1 MLMHKTHH
9 INIVYNFQVA
19 NTIIYLFSI
28 SVSLKFHSTFEIFI
42 KSQKEIDT

>member
-28 SVSLKFHSTFEIFI
+28 LVSLKFHSAFETFL
-42 KSQKEIDT
+42 KSQEEIDT

>member
-9 INIVYNFQVA
+9 INIVYNFQVT

-28 SVSLKFHSTFEIFI
+28 PVSLKIHSIFETFI
-42 KSQKEIDT
+42 KLQKEIDT

>member
-28 SVSLKFHSTFEIFI
+28 SVSLKFRSTFEIFI

>member
-28 SVSLKFHSTFEIFI
+28 LVSLEFHSTFETFI
-42 KSQKEIDT
+42 TSQKKIDA

>member
-28 SVSLKFHSTFEIFI
+28 PVSLKFHSASETFL
-42 KSQKEIDT
+42 KSQEEIDT